1 MFPNSDPLKE
11 LAGMKEPPVKDIFK
25 MEDPEDNI
33 TSWTGLLYP
42 DSPPYDKGAFKIAI
56 NFGAEYPIKPPKLVF
71 KTPIY
76 HPNVDE
82 KGQICFPLI
91 DPGNWKPAT
100 KIVDVIQALQA
111 LVSNPEIEHPLRAD
125 LAEEYQKDRATFNKK
140 AAEHTAL
147 YALKR

>member
-1 MFPNSDPLKE
+1 E

-33 TSWTGLLYP
+33 TSWT
-42 DSPPYDKGAFKIAI
+42 
-56 NFGAEYPIKPPKLVF
+56 EYPIKPPKLVF

-140 AAEHTAL
+140 AAEHTTL